1 MAQGVANREA
11 RRRTVLRNWILER
24 LSNLIWFL
32 MLSALCMP
40 LIVTLLLLTT
50 LFVAKFCDIISGQNA
65 GGAIAYFIFGHFD
78 DACDQPL
85 GTLAEIYWIVLAV
98 KMTIIYIWSKAQEMD
113 CDCNCLPRIC
123 NYLRSFLF
131 GLVCLPAVAFEL
143 VWPILTFVYLCISST
158 RGPCSKELKQSCWI
172 LLAPYFLQIF
182 GIFLSIIWP
191 CLKPVLYRTGVIP
204 DPGNRTREFQNV
216 NFRPED
222 FVEDEG
228 GYPAS
233 CSICLVDFSADDT
246 DIVVTPC
253 SGQKHVF
260 HRACLANW
268 FRVAQTCPL
277 CRTALGDRVVQA
289 RQAPLTQSAREP
301 AGNEAAQP

>member
-1 MAQGVANREA
+1 VARGVANREA

-24 LSNLIWFL
+24 LSHLIWFL

-40 LIVTLLLLTT
+40 LVVTLLLLTT

-65 GGAIAYFIFGHFD
+65 GGAIAYFIFGHFQD
-78 DACDQPL
+78 ECDQPL

-98 KMTIIYIWSKAQEMD
+98 KMTLIYIWSKAAEID
-113 CDCNCLPRIC
+113 CECNCL
-123 NYLRSFLF
+123 RSAFFALI
-131 GLVCLPAVAFEL
+131 VPPAMAFEL
-143 VWPILTFVYLCISST
+143 VWPILTFVCLCVSSAT
-158 RGPCSKELKQSCWI
+158 GPCSKELKQGCWM

-204 DPGNRTREFQNV
+204 DPGNRTREFQHI

-233 CSICLVDFSADDT
+233 CSICLADFSADDT

-268 FRVAQTCPL
+268 FRVSQTCPL
-277 CRTALGDRVVQA
+277 CRTVLAGGQE